1 MDLDST
7 TNINS
12 TNRETSKTL
21 VSRKRQE
28 RGASLLFKCLTF
40 LPIVL
45 FIVILVVLI
54 VRSLPILQQ
63 KSVFD
68 LLLGKVWRPS
78 EGEFGFLPFIAGSVW
93 VTVFAMMIAAPVSI
107 MCAIYLSEYATSL
120 ARTILKPLIDILAA
134 IPSVV
139 YGLWGVLVIVPWVGN
154 TLSPF
159 LEKTLWFIPFF
170 QSKNPTGYSI
180 LGGWFGSG
188 GDGHPI
194 YYCSIV

>member
-7 TNINS
+7 TIINP

-40 LPIVL
+40 LPVVL
-45 FIVILVVLI
+45 FFVILVVLI

-93 VTVFAMMIAAPVSI
+93 VTVLAMIIAA
-107 MCAIYLSEYATSL
+107 
-120 ARTILKPLIDILAA
+120 R
-134 IPSVV
+134 
-139 YGLWGVLVIVPWVGN
+139 
-154 TLSPF
+154 
-159 LEKTLWFIPFF
+159 
-170 QSKNPTGYSI
+170 
-180 LGGWFGSG
+180 
-188 GDGHPI
+188 
-194 YYCSIV
+194 